1 MSDRK
6 MIKWQPFN
14 SLMNSKQVVKE
25 IIQDKG
31 KIAMPIL
38 LDDQLSILEE
48 KIILAYE
55 SGMKVNIKYYKNGYL
70 YLINTNVKSIDKTN
84 RKVFI
89 KNNQYLYFNT
99 IVDIKL

>member
-1 MSDRK
+1 
-6 MIKWQPFN
+6 
-14 SLMNSKQVVKE
+14 
-25 IIQDKG
+25 
-31 KIAMPIL
+31 
-38 LDDQLSILEE
+38 
-48 KIILAYE
+48 
-55 SGMKVNIKYYKNGYL
+55 MKVNIKYYKNGYL

>member
-31 KIAMPIL
+31 KITMPIL
-38 LDDQLSILEE
+38 SEDQLSILEE

-55 SGMKVNIKYYKNGYL
+55 SGMKINITYYKNGDY
-70 YLINTNVKSIDKTN
+70 YLINTNIKYIDKTN

>member
-25 IIQDKG
+25 IMQDKG

-38 LDDQLSILEE
+38 SDDQLSILEE

>member
-38 LDDQLSILEE
+38 SDDQLSILEE

-55 SGMKVNIKYYKNGYL
+55 SGMKVNITYYKNGYL
-70 YLINTNVKSIDKTN
+70 YLINTNIKSIDKTN

>member
-38 LDDQLSILEE
+38 SDDQLSILEE

-55 SGMKVNIKYYKNGYL
+55 SGMKINIKYYKNGYL

>member
-38 LDDQLSILEE
+38 SDYQLSILEE

>member
-14 SLMNSKQVVKE
+14 SLMNSKHVVKE

-38 LDDQLSILEE
+38 SDDQLSILEE

>member
-38 LDDQLSILEE
+38 SDDQLSILEE

-89 KNNQYLYFNT
+89 KNNQYLSFNT

>member
-38 LDDQLSILEE
+38 SDDQLSILEE

>member
-38 LDDQLSILEE
+38 SDDQLSIL
-48 KIILAYE
+48 
-55 SGMKVNIKYYKNGYL
+55 
-70 YLINTNVKSIDKTN
+70 
-84 RKVFI
+84 
-89 KNNQYLYFNT
+89 
-99 IVDIKL
+99 